1 MKINQSQT
9 VFICAILFLA
19 WWVWLDSSEGRS
31 RNPRGGKSA
40 PELVS
45 YPAPDLGV
53 LDGAKVDAASLPR
66 DLFSPPRDTQPLA
79 KLGFESPPIEA
90 LAVLA
95 PPSSGGPATHAMAPH
110 LRRKPLTTFVPG
122 LFAESGSDLVSG
134 EMTAVLEGQ
143 VGGTELEELQAAA
156 AEDNLS
162 RAMEIL
168 SALDSPDAK
177 RALAQIRSMVDE
189 SGLDLD
195 LPEMSAG
202 ERIASYRAQ
211 YDWIQM
217 PTQRFGRITNNDRFR
232 LDKRSEDALLFVE
245 IDPET
250 GAELFPGQPAIP
262 YARER
267 VVAFGFAE
275 TPANGLSLDRVAL
288 GDEVRPSNQT
298 RALELATRCLAMRD
312 EADGALD
319 MAEELIQKVVALEKG
334 EHLEG
339 RLLLAQVYEARFGF
353 EQAFEVYNSLKVSSA
368 FGLEP
373 GVWVASGHLFHRL
386 GMWDD
391 AQAGYLRAL
400 ELDRSNAHAHHLLG
414 KLLLDQGKP
423 SVALPH
429 LAQAEQFEPRG
440 VQAKQARLE
449 IRLNHGRALLALGRS
464 KVATQAFQRAMN
476 LEPTSAGARAGLLQ
490 AARLY
495 PDSERAS
502 ALQNA
507 DGGAGDV
514 ILEAD
519 FDLSLVRGLIAIEN
533 RSWTV
538 AKRQLELAGQVD
550 PFRGHLSLGGL
561 AFLAE
566 QTGHADRALQYLDE
580 ALGVYPPFAWAHYT
594 RARIFMAQGDLNG
607 AQDALRAA
615 LELEL
620 DFPDALVAMAVL
632 ERRYSEFEAAGRYL
646 DRALEREPD
655 NAAWWTLVGFN
666 FYDQNRFDEGRAAF
680 QTALNFDSKSATAG
694 LGEAW
699 WHYAVGNSEEAI
711 TRMGEWVEKRRSFGE
726 EDPYVMYATQQSER
740 IVDQNSKEVW
750 SDHFER
756 RPGRIG
762 NGWSVKEGVGPLV
775 ELRDGAVSM
784 QGMFTDSGRTRIYNE
799 LAADSFLSMEASI
812 TIGPENRGSNV
823 GFFLARERTGHS
835 GDVVVQSEVVF
846 QRNADGGY
854 QYKVVRQGESGS
866 DPVNIP
872 GPRLEVGEKVIW
884 TLEKVGQGSEAFIRM
899 YVDGEPIV
907 EYLPMPTLGSSTQV
921 LRFGLFADGQ
931 TNRAAHVTMDDVR
944 VVRRHY

>member
-9 VFICAILFLA
+9 VFICVLLFLA
-19 WWVWLDSSEGRS
+19 GWVWLDSTEGRS
-31 RNPRGGKSA
+31 RNPRGGGSA
-40 PELVS
+40 PKLVS
-45 YPAPDLGV
+45 FPAPDLGV
-53 LDGAKVDAASLPR
+53 LDGAKVDAASLSR

-79 KLGFESPPIEA
+79 KLGFEAPPIEA

-95 PPSSGGPATHAMAPH
+95 PPSSGGPTTRAMAPH
-110 LRRKPLTTFVPG
+110 LRRAPFSTFVPG
-122 LFAESGSDLVSG
+122 LFAESGADLVSG

-143 VGGTELEELQAAA
+143 VGDEELEELQTA
-156 AEDNLS
+156 AEDNLA

-168 SALDSPDAK
+168 SSVDSPDAK
-177 RALAQIRSMVDE
+177 RAMSQIRSMVDD
-189 SGLDLD
+189 SALDLD

-217 PTQRFGRITNNDRFR
+217 PTQRFGRITNRDRFR
-232 LDKRSEDALLFVE
+232 LNQRTEEALLFVE

-250 GAELFPGQPAIP
+250 GLESFPGQPAIS
-262 YARER
+262 YERER

-275 TPANGLSLDRVAL
+275 TPANALQLDRVAL
-288 GDEVRPSNQT
+288 GDDVRPSNQT

-312 EADGALD
+312 EAEGALD

-334 EHLEG
+334 EHLQG
-339 RLLLAQVYEARFGF
+339 RLLLAQVYEARF
-353 EQAFEVYNSLKVSSA
+353 AFESAFGVYTSLKESKE

-373 GVWVASGHLFHRL
+373 GVWVASGHLFYRL

-391 AQAGYLRAL
+391 AQEGYGRAL

-414 KLLLDQGKP
+414 KLLLDQGQP
-423 SVALPH
+423 TEALPH

-440 VQAKQARLE
+440 VQAKQARLA
-449 IRLNHGRALLALGRS
+449 IRLDHGRALLALGRAD
-464 KVATQAFQRAMN
+464 VATQAFQRALN
-476 LEPTSAGARAGLLQ
+476 LDPTSAGARAGLLQ
-490 AARLY
+490 AARLF
-495 PDSERAS
+495 PASERAG
-502 ALQNA
+502 ALQAA
-507 DGGAGDV
+507 DGGASDV
-514 ILEAD
+514 ILDAN

-533 RSWTV
+533 QAWTV

-550 PFRGHLSLGGL
+550 PFRSHLSLAGL

-566 QTGHADRALQYLDE
+566 QTGHADRALEYLDQ
-580 ALGVYPPFAWAHYT
+580 ALEVYPPFAWAYYT
-594 RARIFMAQGDLNG
+594 RARILLVQDDLNG
-607 AQDALRAA
+607 AREALRTA

-632 ERRYSEFEAAGRYL
+632 ERQYSAFDAAGRYL
-646 DRALEREPD
+646 ERALQREPQ

-666 FYDQNRFDEGRAAF
+666 SYDLDRFDEGRAAF
-680 QTALNFDSKSATAG
+680 QTALGLEPTNATAG

-699 WHYAVGNSEEAI
+699 WHYAAGDSEEAI

-726 EDPYVMYATQQSER
+726 ADPYSVYATQQSER
-740 IVDQNSKEVW
+740 IVDQDSKEVW

-775 ELRDGAVSM
+775 ELRDGAVNL
-784 QGMFTDSGRTRIYNE
+784 QGLFTDSGRTRIYNE

-812 TIGPENRGSNV
+812 TIGPENRGSQV

-854 QYKVVRQGESGS
+854 QYVVVRQGESGS
-866 DPVNIP
+866 EPVDIP
-872 GPRLEVGEKVIW
+872 GPRLEAGEKVLW

-899 YVDGEPIV
+899 YVNGEPIV

-944 VVRRHY
+944 VVRRHN